1 MPSESEVHLLD
12 HERTYHA
19 FNMLVR
25 WSMVLLA
32 ATILFLTLWF
42 ATPAGFLGGA
52 ITGLLAFGLGYWFV
66 IRHEAHQPLD
76 LWVVGR

>member
-1 MPSESEVHLLD
+1 MTRESDLLD

-25 WSMVLLA
+25 WATVHLA
-32 ATILFLTLWF
+32 SLILELTLWF
-42 ATPAGFLGGA
+42 ATPAGFWGGLIA
-52 ITGLLAFGLGYWFV
+52 GVAAFAVGYWFV

-76 LWVVGR
+76 PWALGR